1 MKMRD
6 VGRRSSKEGML
17 GDPSLQK
24 KKSSFSAEE
33 LDDEELDGMGDSKP
47 VYMFLFE
54 TSGSTGTLFRLQQ

>member
-1 MKMRD
+1 MKMQH

-33 LDDEELDGMGDSKP
+33 LDDDELNWMGDSKP
-47 VYMFLFE
+47 VYMFPFWNQ
-54 TSGSTGTLFRLQQ
+54 GSR